1 MEGNTRAKGFYR
13 PASLILSLML
23 LAFPVHAQDVIWV
36 IANPEH
42 AAHGQFIQ
50 GLRDSLSKATQSI
63 PTLRLLRPAEL
74 AGISIPERP
83 ILSITVGSRAAEFL
97 NKAKLEPQ
105 RELHALIPQAA
116 YQKLY
121 PQWKTDSLASTHSA
135 IYVNQPISR
144 LLRLARLVLTDS
156 PRIGVLLGPW
166 SRIHEDELKRTGKVV
181 NIHTIGAKRQLIPA
195 LQGILPRS
203 NLLLALP
210 DPTVYNRSSAHAVL
224 LNSYRHRVPVLA
236 FSRSYTRA
244 GALLSL
250 YSTPG
255 QIGRQTGELVTR
267 MATTGAWKLPPPTH
281 PQYFSI
287 SINRQVAYSMGLSLA
302 TESELSVQLN
312 AGKSSP

>member
-1 MEGNTRAKGFYR
+1 MEGKARTKGGYR
-13 PASLILSLML
+13 SASLILSLIL
-23 LAFPVHAQDVIWV
+23 LALPVRAQEVIWV

-50 GLRDSLSKATQSI
+50 GLRDSLSRTTQPI
-63 PTLRLLRPAEL
+63 PALRLLRPAEL
-74 AGISIPERP
+74 ASISTPEHP

-121 PQWKTDSLASTHSA
+121 PQPQTDSSPSKHSA
-135 IYVNQPISR
+135 IYVDQPISR
-144 LLRLARLVLTDS
+144 LLRLACLVLADS

-166 SRIHEDELKRTGKVV
+166 SRIHEDELKRTNKVV
-181 NIHTIGAKRQLIPA
+181 NIHTIADKKQLIPA
-195 LQGILPRS
+195 LQGLLPRS

-210 DPTVYNRSSAHAVL
+210 DPAVYNRSSAHAVL

-236 FSRSYTRA
+236 FSRSYTHA

-250 YSTPG
+250 YSTPE
-255 QIGRQTGELVTR
+255 QIGRQAGELVTR
-267 MATTGAWKLPPPTH
+267 LATTGAWKLPPPAH
-281 PQYFSI
+281 PRYFTVSV
-287 SINRQVAYSMGLSLA
+287 NRQVAYSMGLSLP
-302 TESELSVQLN
+302 TEAELTTQLN
-312 AGKSSP
+312 AGEGSP